1 MKNSIGKFTALLL
14 AVGALQAC
22 GIFGDREPDYMA
34 GQEGQPL
41 QVPEDLDE
49 PRQVSPILIRVE
61 PMEIPSVDQIDFM
74 PPRAAVTAG
83 GGDANAYI
91 AWSSSGAYLAV
102 KDDPESVMRRLR
114 FAIPRT
120 GMELVERNDETGHV
134 FSYRHVR
141 LPREKGFFGKLL
153 FWREDYGP
161 DYSGTYR
168 VRLQEDD
175 DETRVYLDVQGGGQ
189 APSNAAEHILGL
201 FMERL
206 G

>member
-1 MKNSIGKFTALLL
+1 MLAIAL
-14 AVGALQAC
+14 LQAC
-22 GIFGDREPDYMA
+22 SLFGDREPDYMA
-34 GQEGQPL
+34 GREGQPL
-41 QVPEDLDE
+41 QVPEDLDA
-49 PRQVSPILIRVE
+49 PRQVSPVLIRVA
-61 PMEIPSVDQIDFM
+61 PMELPVTDQIDFM

-83 GGDANAYI
+83 GGEANAYI

-102 KDDPESVMRRLR
+102 KDNPESVMRRLR
-114 FAIPRT
+114 FAIPRS
-120 GMELVERNDETGHV
+120 GMEMVERNDEAGHV

-168 VRLQEDD
+168 IRLQEDD
-175 DETRVYLDVQGGGQ
+175 DETRVYLDVNGGGQ
-189 APSNAAEHILGL
+189 APSNAAEHILGI

>member
-1 MKNSIGKFTALLL
+1 MA
-14 AVGALQAC
+14 ALQAC
-22 GIFGDREPDYMA
+22 SLFGDREPDYMA
-34 GQEGQPL
+34 GREGEPL
-41 QVPEDLDE
+41 KVPDDLDA

-61 PMEIPSVDQIDFM
+61 PMELPPPSQIDFM

-83 GGDANAYI
+83 GGEANAYI

-102 KDDPESVMRRLR
+102 KDSPESVMRRLR
-114 FAIPRT
+114 FAIPRS
-120 GMELVERNDETGHV
+120 GMELLERDDESGHV

-141 LPREKGFFGKLL
+141 LPREKGFFGKLM
-153 FWREDYGP
+153 FWREEFGP

-175 DETRVYLDVQGGGQ
+175 DETRVYLDARGGGQ
-189 APSNAAEHILGL
+189 APSNAAEHILGI